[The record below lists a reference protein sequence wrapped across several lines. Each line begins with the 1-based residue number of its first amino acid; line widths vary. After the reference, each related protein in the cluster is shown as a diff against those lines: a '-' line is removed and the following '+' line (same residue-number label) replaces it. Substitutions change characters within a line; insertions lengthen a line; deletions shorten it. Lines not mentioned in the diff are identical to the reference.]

1 MKYIYRIIQILFNSS
16 HNDLNKVI
24 NLLTHSAHFFMQTLC
39 PSSRYK
45 MISEFTWPNHDLPS
59 DKDAV
64 KRLLQG
70 CGFDHDVAY
79 GKTKVFIRTPRTL
92 FSLEEQRAEMVQRIV
107 LFLQKVR
114 VWLNLSRLWI
124 RCVSITLISW
134 EIYWWFSAAKLM
146 KSPPVVTDF
155 IFSFSFSRPF
165 TSSKTC
171 PEFMQKNIL
180 LWYSLTVKGFLIAN
194 ICYCKY
200 LRFPVINSYYLITAL
215 ETRSWGGSCFQ
226 TQVVLSLIFT
236 SFCSAYE

>member
-1 MKYIYRIIQILFNSS
+1 MGDSLGQKEVLSKVKYIYRIIQILFNSS
-16 HNDLNKVI
+16 HNDLNLKSI

-114 VWLNLSRLWI
+114 VWLNLSRWWI
-124 RCVSITLISW
+124 RYVSL
-134 EIYWWFSAAKLM
+134 KC
-146 KSPPVVTDF
+146 KSDVSVLHWYHGKF
-155 IFSFSFSRPF
+155 IGD
-165 TSSKTC
+165 
-171 PEFMQKNIL
+171 L
-180 LWYSLTVKGFLIAN
+180 
-194 ICYCKY
+194 
-200 LRFPVINSYYLITAL
+200 
-215 ETRSWGGSCFQ
+215 
-226 TQVVLSLIFT
+226 VLPN
-236 SFCSAYE
+236 